1 MTAVCAAFLGWWAR
15 RKCAFAHPTTEA
27 ALVQKKLSP
36 RALVTAGVIL
46 LTGRPTL
53 LRACELASLGKLVTF
68 DFAGALPIGNFS
80 RPLRVVSE
88 GGAAAQTGYNDQT
101 KNKRLH

>member
-1 MTAVCAAFLGWWAR
+1 MKPIALPRSRRWVSLLSDIVRAASKTGFIAAR
-15 RKCAFAHPTTEA
+15 PYYSRRNSAHSR
-27 ALVQKKLSP
+27 L
-36 RALVTAGVIL
+36 
-46 LTGRPTL
+46 TL

-101 KNKRLH
+101 KSKCLH